1 MLEKLKDI
9 TTFIFDVDGVLTNG
23 NILVTET
30 GEQLRQYNIKDG
42 YAIQLALK
50 KGFQVCVITGA
61 KTEAVALRLKGLG
74 IQYIYLGA
82 SYKLPLFHDF
92 LAKTG
97 LKADEIV
104 YVGDDLPDQD
114 IMELVAISVCPAD
127 GIQEIKDISS
137 YISPFLGGAGVA
149 RDIIEK
155 VLKVQSKWFIDKPDA
170 DDGSL
175 DKVKL

>member
-42 YAIQLALK
+42 YAIQLAIK
-50 KGFQVCVITGA
+50 KGYHVCIITGA
-61 KTEAVALRLKGLG
+61 KTEAVKLRLQGLG
-74 IQYIYLGA
+74 IQHIYLGA
-82 SYKLPLFHDF
+82 SYKMVSFNDF

-97 LKADEIV
+97 LSKSEIV
-104 YVGDDLPDQD
+104 YVGDDLPDQE
-114 IMELVAISVCPAD
+114 IMEQIAIAVAPADAVEEIKAISN
-127 GIQEIKDISS
+127 
-137 YISPFLGGAGVA
+137 YISPFFGGAGVA
-149 RDIIEK
+149 REIIEK
-155 VLKVQSKWFIDKPDA
+155 VLKVQGKWSIEKPDA

-175 DKVKL
+175 IKMG

>member
-42 YAIQLALK
+42 YAIQLAIK
-50 KGFQVCVITGA
+50 KGYQVCVITGA
-61 KTEAVALRLKGLG
+61 KTQAVRMRLEGLG
-74 IQYIYLGA
+74 VQHIYLNA
-82 SYKLPLFHDF
+82 SYKMEPFLDF
-92 LAKTG
+92 LSKTN
-97 LKADEIV
+97 LKREEMV
-104 YVGDDLPDQD
+104 YVGDDLPDQE
-114 IMELVAISVCPAD
+114 IMEQVAISVCPAD
-127 GIQEIKDISS
+127 GVQEIKAISS
-137 YISPFLGGAGVA
+137 YISPFLGGDGVA

-155 VLKVQSKWFIDKPDA
+155 VLKVQGKWFIDKPDA